1 MHVPLQS
8 LDFQDS
14 HFTEQWLHTAQYVD
28 MPKYGVCVY
37 IMKSIHLTIKGPQ
50 VVTGRYSTFT
60 HINNIHKCRHKR
72 NIL

>member
-28 MPKYGVCVY
+28 MPKYGVCVC
-37 IMKSIHLTIKGPQ
+37 I
-50 VVTGRYSTFT
+50 
-60 HINNIHKCRHKR
+60 
-72 NIL
+72 